1 MGTISENIAINSRLD
16 LFSTPPINIS
26 NQKCTIQTYDPIHA
40 VNVDAPIIFV
50 IPGDTDYINLE
61 ESFFRFKIKVV
72 QNNGNNLADDMDNH
86 VSFVNNIFCSLFKT
100 VKCRLN
106 GHEITPSDDLY
117 AYKSYIETL
126 FSASSDSKNK
136 LPMQGWKANTG
147 GANDITAAG
156 NPAFAVRAA
165 LCNRSRICEYF
176 GRPFIDLFKNRK
188 NILPHVR
195 IELIFYM
202 NTPSFVIQHDNDA
215 IVREELFKYV
225 ISDVQMFI
233 RKETVAPNTFE
244 PIEKRLLSTPAKY
257 FYPMSTIKQ
266 FHILAG
272 ATSFR
277 ADDVFT
283 NNIPVK
289 ILATFV
295 QADNFSGTYTTD
307 PFYLNPSDAI
317 ESIEFYKNGV
327 KIGHQRPVQVNLAA
341 NSSDLFLNY
350 ADILAATGNVAP
362 SEGMMF
368 KPEAMRLGYF
378 FSAFDLCPDGDD
390 TAAHRYM
397 TEKGNISAYVKF
409 RRGLTHGYDFLI
421 YSVFH
426 ETMQIT
432 ASRQVST
439 TLTV

>member
-1 MGTISENIAINSRLD
+1 MANSSENIAINLRLD
-16 LFSTPPINIS
+16 LFSTPLINIS
-26 NQKCTIQTYDPIHA
+26 NTKFAIQTYDPIHA

-50 IPGDTDYINLE
+50 IPGDTDYINLQ
-61 ESFFRFKIKVV
+61 ESFFRFKIKLV
-72 QNNGNNLADDMDNH
+72 QQNGANLAADMDGH
-86 VSFVNNIFCSLFKT
+86 ASFVNNIFGSLFKT

-106 GHEITPSDDLY
+106 GHKITPSDDLY

-126 FSASSDSKNK
+126 FSASSDSSTK
-136 LPMQGWKANTG
+136 LPMQGWRANTG
-147 GANDITAAG
+147 GVNDTTNAG
-156 NPAFAVRAA
+156 NPAFGTRAT
-165 LCNRSRICEYF
+165 LCNRSRAREYF
-176 GRPFIDLFKNRK
+176 GRPFIDLFKNKK

-202 NTPSFVIQHDNDA
+202 NPPPFVIQHDSDA
-215 IVREELFKYV
+215 TVAGNLLKYV
-225 ISDVQMFI
+225 ISDVQLFI
-233 RKETVAPNTFE
+233 RKETVSPNTFE
-244 PIEKRLLSTPAKY
+244 PIEKRLSSTPAKY
-257 FYPMSTIKQ
+257 FYPISTIKQ

-295 QADNFSGTYTTD
+295 NADNFAGSYTTD
-307 PFYLNPSDAI
+307 PFYLNPSAAI

-327 KIGHQRPVQVNLAA
+327 KIGHQRSVPVNLEEH
-341 NSSDLFLNY
+341 SSDLLVNY

-362 SEGMMF
+362 SEGLLF
-368 KPEAMRLGYF
+368 KPEGTRLGYF

-397 TEKGNISAYVKF
+397 TEKGNISVYVKF
-409 RRGLTHGYDFLI
+409 RQGLAHGYDLLI

-432 ASRQVST
+432 SSRQVST
-439 TLTV
+439 LLTV